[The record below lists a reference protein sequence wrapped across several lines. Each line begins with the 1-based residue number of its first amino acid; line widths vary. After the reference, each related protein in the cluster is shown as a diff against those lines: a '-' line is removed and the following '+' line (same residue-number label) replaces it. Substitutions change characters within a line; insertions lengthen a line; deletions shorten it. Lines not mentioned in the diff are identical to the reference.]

1 MTASDTS
8 GATIRDQTGATSESH
23 IDEGRSWQPGSES
36 PDIHVDSFSDIA
48 HDFSESARSLFSVG
62 SVLDVSTK
70 AVELAVANIES
81 CDFAG
86 LFLLDGDVV
95 NTPAS
100 TDPIVPALDALH
112 HQTVEGPCLDAI
124 THGLIF
130 YSHDLGSDLRWP
142 YFAPQATRAGIRSQ
156 LAVPLTADRQ
166 LVVLNLCARRPGAF
180 GVLDRAKASMLAT
193 LTGLARTVAQSH
205 EDERRRSVSSRN
217 ALASRESIA
226 EAVGILMEREHIS
239 AEQAF
244 DVLRVVSQHLNIK
257 LREVARNLVETGE
270 VPDVGTHRSL

>member
-1 MTASDTS
+1 M
-8 GATIRDQTGATSESH
+8 RATSEAQF
-23 IDEGRSWQPGSES
+23 DEGRSGQPGSEP

-48 HDFSESARSLFSVG
+48 HDFSESARSLFSFG
-62 SVLDVSTK
+62 SVLDVSAK
-70 AVELAVANIES
+70 AVELAVVNIES

-95 NTPAS
+95 TTPVS
-100 TDPIVPALDALH
+100 TDSIVPALDALQQ
-112 HQTVEGPCLDAI
+112 QTVEGPCLDAI

-130 YSHDLGSDLRWP
+130 YSHDLASDLRWS

-180 GVLDRAKASMLAT
+180 GVLDRAKATMLTT
-193 LTGLARTVAQSH
+193 LTSLARTVAQSH
-205 EDERRRSVSSRN
+205 EDEKRRSASSRN
-217 ALASRESIA
+217 ALVSREGIA
-226 EAVGILMEREHIS
+226 EAVGILMEREHVS

-244 DVLRVVSQHLNIK
+244 TILRIASQHLNIK

-270 VPDVGTHRSL
+270 VPDVATHRSP